1 MGRGKKYVLR
11 FSQGKKYK
19 QLENYIKNEVS
30 AYLVRDV
37 PKVYKLGGFSKDLE
51 NIKIKAQFKIHAE
64 LFFSDPE
71 NYECPEEYMKL
82 FEGYEKLDLIEL
94 IWKYI
99 NPES

>member
-82 FEGYEKLDLIEL
+82 FEGYEKPLQHIYKINQLIHT
-94 IWKYI
+94 
-99 NPES
+99 